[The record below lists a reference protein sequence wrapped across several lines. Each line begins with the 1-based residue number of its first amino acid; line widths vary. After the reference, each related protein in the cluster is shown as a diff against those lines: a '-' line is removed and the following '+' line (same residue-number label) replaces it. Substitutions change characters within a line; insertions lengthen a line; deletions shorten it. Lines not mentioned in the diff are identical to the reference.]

1 MQAAELTSSMEVNA
15 VRSVRIWF
23 EKLGRLQYISHL
35 DMNRLMAKV
44 VRRAGIPIWYTEGFN
59 PHPYINFLLPLPLF
73 TQSKCEIMDI
83 RITDDTSNEEVME
96 KFNAFMPEGMR
107 VTKVADAWGKATE
120 IAYSQYDMVFVPNG
134 DSEECFMK
142 ISECLM
148 GDELI
153 IVKKQKQGKRKI
165 DKEVNLIE
173 EIHSFYVSMTEDNA
187 VNIDIILPSGTVKT
201 VNPRFLTDAILRD
214 TGVDVKS
221 VTVTRK
227 RVMNAKLE
235 DFE

>member
-1 MQAAELTSSMEVNA
+1 M
-15 VRSVRIWF
+15 RSVRIWY

-35 DMNRLMAKV
+35 DMNRLMARV
-44 VRRAGIPIWYTEGFN
+44 VRRAEVPIWYTEGFN

-83 RITDDTSNEEVME
+83 RITDDTTNEQVKE
-96 KFNAFMPEGMR
+96 KLNAFVPEGMKII
-107 VTKVADAWGKATE
+107 KVADPWGKPTE
-120 IAYSQYDMVFVPNG
+120 IAFSQYDVVIDPVG
-134 DSEECFMK
+134 DLEECFMK
-142 ISECLM
+142 VSECLM
-148 GDELI
+148 GEELM

-173 EIHSFYVSMTEDNA
+173 EIHSFYVSMTQDNK

-201 VNPRFLTDAILRD
+201 VNPRLFTDALVKA

-221 VTVTRK
+221 VSVVRK
-227 RVMNAKLE
+227 RVMNANLE

>member
-1 MQAAELTSSMEVNA
+1 
-15 VRSVRIWF
+15 VRSVRICF

-83 RITDDTSNEEVME
+83 RITDGTSNEEVME
-96 KFNAFMPEGMR
+96 KLNAFVPEGMR
-107 VTKVADAWGKATE
+107 IVKVRDAWGKATE
-120 IAYSQYDMVFVPNG
+120 IAYSQYDMVFTPDG
-134 DSEECFMK
+134 DVDECFMK

-173 EIHSFYVSMTEDNA
+173 EIHSFYVSMTEDNK

-214 TGVDVKS
+214 TGIDVKN

>member
-1 MQAAELTSSMEVNA
+1 
-15 VRSVRIWF
+15 
-23 EKLGRLQYISHL
+23 
-35 DMNRLMAKV
+35 
-44 VRRAGIPIWYTEGFN
+44 
-59 PHPYINFLLPLPLF
+59 
-73 TQSKCEIMDI
+73 
-83 RITDDTSNEEVME
+83 
-96 KFNAFMPEGMR
+96 
-107 VTKVADAWGKATE
+107 
-120 IAYSQYDMVFVPNG
+120 
-134 DSEECFMK
+134 MK

-173 EIHSFYVSMTEDNA
+173 EIHSFYVSMTEDDA